1 MKTINLIN
9 VWDNGNPICPS
20 NHYFEI
26 FAAQHNQTLHQIHW
40 NENKHSTI
48 PSLISK
54 KKSVGMPLSF
64 QIIEQTYECI
74 QDIDGKAIQ
83 TTTIMKNMN
92 SSQSKKNHF
101 PLFYRISKTSSD
113 DWWIKPIKW
122 LIFSSIQN
130 IPLYW
135 TVWVFPKTPFSK

>member
-1 MKTINLIN
+1 MRCTVNISSRIHRPKPHFPLLVSFDEDDKSNN
-9 VWDNGNPICPS
+9 VLDNGNPICPS

-26 FAAQHNQTLHQIHW
+26 FAAQYNQTLHQIHW

-101 PLFYRISKTSSD
+101 PLFHRISKTSSD
-113 DWWIKPIKW
+113 DW
-122 LIFSSIQN
+122 
-130 IPLYW
+130 
-135 TVWVFPKTPFSK
+135 